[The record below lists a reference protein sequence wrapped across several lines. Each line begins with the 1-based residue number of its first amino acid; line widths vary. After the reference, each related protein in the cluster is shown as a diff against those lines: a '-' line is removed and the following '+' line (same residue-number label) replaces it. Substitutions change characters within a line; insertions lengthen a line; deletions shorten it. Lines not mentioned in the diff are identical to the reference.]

1 MANTLPKELMERFTK
16 QFGAGTIPVLLRAFS
31 AVRKPTFRVNTLKSS
46 DEEVMN
52 VFREEQIQYERVKN
66 IPHAFTVK
74 NRTDKEILD
83 HPLNTEGKIYL
94 QGISSMLPPLLLDL
108 DGPTGTSAPAHIL
121 DLCAAP
127 GSKTTEIAALTN
139 NQAIIVAT
147 EDNEVRFQKLMNTI
161 RTQGANVDARNMDA
175 TLLHHEMPEAF
186 DKILTDVPCS
196 AEGRFDLN
204 NPRSYAYWSEK
215 NITAH
220 AKLQR
225 RLLRSAVQC
234 LKPGGTLVYS
244 TCTLAPEEN
253 EDMIGWL
260 LSEFPEMK
268 PAPITLPILN
278 TRKTAHQ
285 TVTVLPNETM
295 EGFFVAKLTKSL

>member
-1 MANTLPKELMERFTK
+1 VANTLPKELMERFTK

-127 GSKTTEIAALTN
+127 GSKTTEIAALSN
-139 NQAIIVAT
+139 NQAIIGAT
-147 EDNEVRFQKLMNTI
+147 DDI
-161 RTQGANVDARNMDA
+161 
-175 TLLHHEMPEAF
+175 
-186 DKILTDVPCS
+186 
-196 AEGRFDLN
+196 
-204 NPRSYAYWSEK
+204 
-215 NITAH
+215 
-220 AKLQR
+220 
-225 RLLRSAVQC
+225 
-234 LKPGGTLVYS
+234 
-244 TCTLAPEEN
+244 
-253 EDMIGWL
+253 
-260 LSEFPEMK
+260 
-268 PAPITLPILN
+268 
-278 TRKTAHQ
+278 
-285 TVTVLPNETM
+285 
-295 EGFFVAKLTKSL
+295 